1 MLNELHIENIAVIER
16 ADIRFEPGLNIL
28 TGETGAGKS
37 IVIDAIGA
45 VLGER
50 VSRELVRRGA
60 EKALVTAVFDV
71 TGTEDW
77 LRENEIDP
85 EEELILQRRILSDGK
100 SSCRVCGNPVTAA
113 QLKELAAL
121 LVDIH
126 GQNDGRQLMDER
138 RHMAY
143 LDSFGQLQPEI
154 DAYRK
159 EYRQYRAL
167 RKELE
172 QLNMDQVEKE
182 RLSESLRY
190 QISELERA
198 ELKAGEK
205 DSLVARRD
213 LLRNSEKLTE
223 ALDEAL
229 RLLYADEDN
238 AVSMAENAEYYAG
251 RAAALVPELEGT
263 VASIHEAAF
272 SLSDAAETLRDFREN
287 LDFSPEEYDRLEER
301 ISLLNKLERK
311 YSRDEEALLLYL
323 DECRE
328 KLDRIEYADERSAK
342 LRRELEEQKKQCR
355 RAAKILREKR
365 QAAAKDLQE
374 RIVREL
380 RELNMPSVRF
390 AVEFAPLEGEPGFDA
405 NGADQIRFLMS
416 ANAGEELG
424 RISRIASGGELSR
437 IMLAMKNVFAEHD
450 PVFTMIFDEIDT
462 GVSGIAA
469 QRVGEKL
476 YSVSRG
482 KQVMCVTHLPRRHG
496 RQPLSHCQGRTE
508 RTHLYRCDEAG
519 PGGAAHGAGPPP
531 RGRQRHHHDSGQ
543 RGGAAGSRGTLQGVT
558 DIRKGSA
565 AKHQI
570 LQRSL
575 FDDAHFGKKKKP
587 DASASGFSRLSIWEG
602 IVYAAGSASA
612 SVSAVSVTAAGSS
625 ATAVS

>member
-71 TGTEDW
+71 SGTEDW

-100 SSCRVCGNPVTAA
+100 SSCRICGNPVTAA

-143 LDSFGQLQPEI
+143 LDSFGELQPELE
-154 DAYRK
+154 AYRK
-159 EYRQYRAL
+159 EYRQYRTL

-190 QISELERA
+190 QIAELERA

-229 RLLYADEDN
+229 RLLDANEDN

-251 RAAALVPELEGT
+251 KAAALVPELEGT

-272 SLSDAAETLRDFREN
+272 SLSDAAETLRDFRED

-311 YSRDEEALLLYL
+311 YSRDEESLIAYL

-328 KLDRIEYADERSAK
+328 KLDRIKYADERSAK

-390 AVEFAPLEGEPGFDA
+390 AVEFAPLEGEPGFDS

-450 PVFTMIFDEIDT
+450 PISTMIFDEIDT

-482 KQVMCVTHLPRRHG
+482 KQVMCVTHLP
-496 RQPLSHCQGRTE
+496 QIAAMADSHYLIAKEERNGRTYTDVTKLDRE
-508 RTHLYRCDEAG
+508 
-519 PGGAAHGAGPPP
+519 
-531 RGRQRHHHDSGQ
+531 GQ
-543 RGGAAGSRGTLQGVT
+543 RMELARLHGGDNVTITTL
-558 DIRKGSA
+558 
-565 AKHQI
+565 
-570 LQRSL
+570 
-575 FDDAHFGKKKKP
+575 
-587 DASASGFSRLSIWEG
+587 ASAEEQLE
-602 IVYAAGSASA
+602 AAERFK
-612 SVSAVSVTAAGSS
+612 AAQK
-625 ATAVS
+625 

>member
-16 ADIRFEPGLNIL
+16 ADIRFERGLNVL

-60 EKALVTAVFDV
+60 E
-71 TGTEDW
+71 
-77 LRENEIDP
+77 NEIDAD
-85 EEELILQRRILSDGK
+85 EELILQRRINADGK
-100 SSCRVCGNPVTAA
+100 SSCRVCGAPVTAA
-113 QLKELAAL
+113 QMKELAAL

-138 RHMAY
+138 RHMGY
-143 LDSFGQLQPEI
+143 LDSFGQLQKEI
-154 DAYRK
+154 DAYQT

-167 RKELE
+167 RKELD
-172 QLNMDQVEKE
+172 QLSMDEVEKA

-190 QISELERA
+190 QIAELERT

-205 DSLVARRD
+205 DSLISRRD

-229 RLLYADEDN
+229 RLLYSNEDN

-251 RAAALVPELEGT
+251 RAATLVPELQGA
-263 VASIHEAAF
+263 VSAIHEAAF

-287 LDFSPEEYDRLEER
+287 LDFSPEEYDQLEER
-301 ISLLNKLERK
+301 ISLLSKLERK
-311 YSRDEEALLLYL
+311 YTRDEEHLIAYL

-328 KLDRIEYADERSAK
+328 KLDRIEYADERSEK
-342 LRRELEEQKKQCR
+342 LRRELEEQKKRCR
-355 RAAKILREKR
+355 KAAKLLREKR
-365 QAAAKDLQE
+365 QAAAEELQQ

-390 AVEFAPLEGEPGFDA
+390 AVEFSPLEGEPGFDST
-405 NGADQIRFLMS
+405 GADQIRFLMS

-450 PVFTMIFDEIDT
+450 PVATMIFDEIDT

-482 KQVMCVTHLPRRHG
+482 KQVMCVTHLP
-496 RQPLSHCQGRTE
+496 QIAAMADSHYLIAKEERNGRTYTDVTKLDRE
-508 RTHLYRCDEAG
+508 
-519 PGGAAHGAGPPP
+519 
-531 RGRQRHHHDSGQ
+531 GQ
-543 RGGAAGSRGTLQGVT
+543 RMELARLHGGDNITITTL
-558 DIRKGSA
+558 
-565 AKHQI
+565 
-570 LQRSL
+570 
-575 FDDAHFGKKKKP
+575 
-587 DASASGFSRLSIWEG
+587 ASAEEQLE
-602 IVYAAGSASA
+602 AAERYKAM
-612 SVSAVSVTAAGSS
+612 
-625 ATAVS
+625 

>member
-16 ADIRFEPGLNIL
+16 ADIRFERGLNVL

-60 EKALVTAVFDV
+60 EKALVTAVFDSADAE
-71 TGTEDW
+71 TW
-77 LRENEIDP
+77 LRENEIDAD
-85 EEELILQRRILSDGK
+85 EELILQRRITADGK
-100 SSCRVCGNPVTAA
+100 SSCRVCGTPVTAA
-113 QLKELAAL
+113 QLKELASV

-138 RHMAY
+138 RHMGY
-143 LDSFGQLQPEI
+143 LDSFGQLQKEI
-154 DAYRK
+154 DAYQV

-167 RKELE
+167 RKELD
-172 QLNMDQVEKE
+172 QLSMDEVEKA

-190 QISELERA
+190 QIAELERA

-205 DSLVARRD
+205 DSLISRRD

-229 RLLYADEDN
+229 RLLYSNEDN

-251 RAAALVPELEGT
+251 RAAALVPELQGA
-263 VASIHEAAF
+263 VSAIHEAAF

-287 LDFSPEEYDRLEER
+287 LDFSPEEYDQLEER
-301 ISLLNKLERK
+301 ISLLSKLERK
-311 YSRDEEALLLYL
+311 YTRDEEHLIAYL

-328 KLDRIEYADERSAK
+328 KLDRIEYADERSEK
-342 LRRELEEQKKQCR
+342 LRRELEEQKKRCR
-355 RAAKILREKR
+355 KAAKLLREKR
-365 QAAAKDLQE
+365 QAAAEELQQ

-390 AVEFAPLEGEPGFDA
+390 AVEFSPLEGEPGFDST
-405 NGADQIRFLMS
+405 GADQIRFLMS

-450 PVFTMIFDEIDT
+450 PVATMIFDEIDT

-482 KQVMCVTHLPRRHG
+482 KQVMCVTHLP
-496 RQPLSHCQGRTE
+496 QIAAMADSHYLIAKEERNGRTYTDVTKLDRE
-508 RTHLYRCDEAG
+508 
-519 PGGAAHGAGPPP
+519 
-531 RGRQRHHHDSGQ
+531 GQ
-543 RGGAAGSRGTLQGVT
+543 RMELARLHGGDNITITTL
-558 DIRKGSA
+558 
-565 AKHQI
+565 
-570 LQRSL
+570 
-575 FDDAHFGKKKKP
+575 
-587 DASASGFSRLSIWEG
+587 ASAEEQLE
-602 IVYAAGSASA
+602 AAERYKAM
-612 SVSAVSVTAAGSS
+612 
-625 ATAVS
+625 

>member
-1 MLNELHIENIAVIER
+1 MLNELHIENIAVIEK
-16 ADIRFEPGLNIL
+16 ADIRFDRGLNVL

-60 EKALVTAVFDV
+60 EKALVTAVFDSD
-71 TGTEDW
+71 GTEDW
-77 LRENEIDP
+77 LRENDIEP

-100 SSCRVCGNPVTAA
+100 SSCRVCGTPVTVS

-138 RHMAY
+138 RHMGY
-143 LDSFGQLQPEI
+143 LDSFGCPDPELS
-154 DAYRK
+154 AFRAEYERYRS
-159 EYRQYRAL
+159 L
-167 RKELE
+167 RREME
-172 QLNMDQVEKE
+172 QLSMDEVEKA

-190 QISELERA
+190 QIAELERA
-198 ELKAGEK
+198 ELKTGEK
-205 DSLVARRD
+205 ENLVSRRD
-213 LLRNSEKLTE
+213 LLRNAEKLTE

-229 RLLYADEDN
+229 RLLYSDEEN
-238 AVSMAENAEYYAG
+238 AVSMAQNAEYYAG
-251 RAAALVPELEGT
+251 RAAALVPELDNAVT
-263 VASIHEAAF
+263 AIHEAAF
-272 SLSDAAETLRDFREN
+272 SLSDAAETLRDFRDG
-287 LDFSPEEYDRLEER
+287 LDFSPEEYDALEER

-311 YSRDEEALLLYL
+311 YSRDQDALIAYL

-328 KLDRIEYADERSAK
+328 KLDQIEYADERLAR
-342 LRRELEEQKKQCR
+342 LQREMEEQKKRCRKAAKLLHDRR
-355 RAAKILREKR
+355 RAAADELE
-365 QAAAKDLQE
+365 L

-390 AVEFAPLEGEPGFDA
+390 AVEFQPLEAEPGFDR

-450 PVFTMIFDEIDT
+450 PVPTMIFDEIDT

-482 KQVMCVTHLPRRHG
+482 KQVMCVTHLP
-496 RQPLSHCQGRTE
+496 QIAAMADSHFLIAKQERQGRTFTE
-508 RTHLYRCDEAG
+508 VTKLDRE
-519 PGGAAHGAGPPP
+519 
-531 RGRQRHHHDSGQ
+531 GQ
-543 RGGAAGSRGTLQGVT
+543 RMELARLHGGDNITITTL
-558 DIRKGSA
+558 
-565 AKHQI
+565 
-570 LQRSL
+570 
-575 FDDAHFGKKKKP
+575 
-587 DASASGFSRLSIWEG
+587 ASAEEQLE
-602 IVYAAGSASA
+602 AAERYKK
-612 SVSAVSVTAAGSS
+612 TFE
-625 ATAVS
+625 

>member
-71 TGTEDW
+71 SGTEDW

-100 SSCRVCGNPVTAA
+100 SSCRICGNPVTAA

-143 LDSFGQLQPEI
+143 LDSFGELQPELE
-154 DAYRK
+154 AYRK
-159 EYRQYRAL
+159 EYRQYRTL

-190 QISELERA
+190 QIAELERA

-229 RLLYADEDN
+229 RLLYANEDN

-251 RAAALVPELEGT
+251 KAAALVPELEGT

-311 YSRDEEALLLYL
+311 YSRDEESLIAYL

-355 RAAKILREKR
+355 RAAKVLREKR
-365 QAAAKDLQE
+365 QAAAKELQD

-390 AVEFAPLEGEPGFDA
+390 AVEFAPLEGEPGFDS

-450 PVFTMIFDEIDT
+450 PVATLIFDEIDT

-482 KQVMCVTHLPRRHG
+482 KQVMCVTHLP
-496 RQPLSHCQGRTE
+496 QIAAMADSHYLIAKEERNGRTYTDVTKLDRE
-508 RTHLYRCDEAG
+508 
-519 PGGAAHGAGPPP
+519 
-531 RGRQRHHHDSGQ
+531 GQ
-543 RGGAAGSRGTLQGVT
+543 RMELARLHGGDNITATTL
-558 DIRKGSA
+558 
-565 AKHQI
+565 
-570 LQRSL
+570 
-575 FDDAHFGKKKKP
+575 
-587 DASASGFSRLSIWEG
+587 ASAEEQLE
-602 IVYAAGSASA
+602 AAERFK
-612 SVSAVSVTAAGSS
+612 AAQK
-625 ATAVS
+625 

>member
-16 ADIRFEPGLNIL
+16 ADIRFERGLNVL

-71 TGTEDW
+71 AGTEDW
-77 LRENEIDP
+77 LRENDIEP

-100 SSCRVCGNPVTAA
+100 SSCRVCGTPVTAA
-113 QLKELAAL
+113 QLKDLAAL

-143 LDSFGQLQPEI
+143 LDNFGGVGTELA
-154 DAYRK
+154 AYRT
-159 EYRQYRAL
+159 EYERYRSL
-167 RKELE
+167 RRELE
-172 QLNMDQVEKE
+172 QLTMDEVEKE

-190 QISELERA
+190 QIAELERA

-205 DSLVARRD
+205 ESLVSRRD
-213 LLRNSEKLTE
+213 LLRNAEKLTE

-229 RLLYADEDN
+229 RLLYADEEN
-238 AVSMAENAEYYAG
+238 AVSMAQNAEYYAG
-251 RAAALVPELEGT
+251 RAAALVPELEGA
-263 VASIHEAAF
+263 VSAIHEAAF
-272 SLSDAAETLRDFREN
+272 SLSDAAETLRDFRDG

-311 YSRDEEALLLYL
+311 YNRDEDALIAYL

-328 KLDRIEYADERSAK
+328 RLEQIEYADERSEK
-342 LRRELEEQKKQCR
+342 LRRELEAQKKQCR
-355 RAAKILREKR
+355 MAAQKLREKR
-365 QAAAKDLQE
+365 KAAAEALQG

-390 AVEFAPLEGEPGFDA
+390 AVEFLPLEGEPGFDA
-405 NGADQIRFLMS
+405 SGADQIRFLMS

-450 PVFTMIFDEIDT
+450 PVATMIFDEIDT

-476 YSVSRG
+476 YTVSRG
-482 KQVMCVTHLPRRHG
+482 KQVLCVTHLP
-496 RQPLSHCQGRTE
+496 QIAAMADSHYLIAKEERSGRTYTDVTRLDRE
-508 RTHLYRCDEAG
+508 GRKEELARLH
-519 PGGAAHGAGPPP
+519 GG
-531 RGRQRHHHDSGQ
+531 DNI
-543 RGGAAGSRGTLQGVT
+543 TLT
-558 DIRKGSA
+558 T
-565 AKHQI
+565 
-570 LQRSL
+570 L
-575 FDDAHFGKKKKP
+575 
-587 DASASGFSRLSIWEG
+587 ASAGEQL
-602 IVYAAGSASA
+602 AAAENYKRKLLDRA
-612 SVSAVSVTAAGSS
+612 
-625 ATAVS
+625 